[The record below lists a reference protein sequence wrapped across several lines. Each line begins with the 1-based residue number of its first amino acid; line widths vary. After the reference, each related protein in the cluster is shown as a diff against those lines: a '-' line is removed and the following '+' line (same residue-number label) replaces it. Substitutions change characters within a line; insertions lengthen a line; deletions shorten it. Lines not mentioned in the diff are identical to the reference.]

1 MKMRN
6 KRKALH
12 KKYST
17 SKKAWWSFQKLYKGE
32 MAQRLEKVKQ
42 WMKDNPLVFGEDN
55 EHI

>member
-12 KKYST
+12 RKYAGA
-17 SKKAWWSFQKLYKGE
+17 KRAFNSFVELYKGE

-42 WMKDNPLVFGEDN
+42 WMKDNPLVFED
-55 EHI
+55 

>member
-12 KKYST
+12 KKYSAA
-17 SKKAWWSFQKLYKGE
+17 KKAWWSFKKLYKGE

-42 WMKDNPLVFGEDN
+42 WMKDNPLVFED
-55 EHI
+55 

>member
-12 KKYST
+12 RKYARA
-17 SKKAWWSFQKLYKGE
+17 KKAFNSFVKLYQGE

-42 WMKDNPLVFGEDN
+42 WMKDYPLVLED
-55 EHI
+55 